1 MIEAWSDTYDEIDEL
16 KKLFLQFYKRWLENA
31 GRGTEGIN
39 APVIYKRKRKNRE
52 AFSLTQ
58 NSEYIQSSNES
69 TPLFKRKDHKK
80 SRRFMGDI
88 STPYVAINERNY
100 PKTEETQLNISSKD
114 ISKYF

>member
-1 MIEAWSDTYDEIDEL
+1 MIEAWSETYDEIDEL

-58 NSEYIQSSNES
+58 CSDNAQSSNDES
-69 TPLFKRKDHKK
+69 TRSIFKRNFHKK
-80 SRRFMGDI
+80 RRFMGDI
-88 STPYVAINERNY
+88 SASYVAINERDY
-100 PKTEETQLNISSKD
+100 PRTDQS
-114 ISKYF
+114 